1 MVKGGAGMEACHHQ
15 KKNLVLY
22 AYGDLDSN
30 SGKEVEN
37 HLAKCKFC
45 RSEYQQL
52 LSLLGN
58 IRETA
63 SLPELSPK
71 QVNSMVTHI
80 KWKLKDKQKDKWW
93 RRYLDFRPV
102 HMIPAIATACILII
116 TAGIIGY
123 VKINDTDEFQ
133 PIAAQQDE
141 ELILS
146 ETDLEIVKNLE
157 FLKEMD
163 AIRKLSQ
170 VVDLNREM
178 NPQGELDN
186 EKRGMRQDAYRKYF
200 V

>member
-1 MVKGGAGMEACHHQ
+1 MEACHNQ

-22 AYGDLDSN
+22 VYGELDSN
-30 SGKEVEN
+30 SGKEIEN
-37 HLAKCKFC
+37 HLARCEFC

-58 IRETA
+58 IRETV
-63 SLPELSPK
+63 SSPELSPK
-71 QVNSMVTHI
+71 QVNSLVTHI

-93 RRYLDFRPV
+93 RRYLDFRPA

-116 TAGIIGY
+116 AAGIIGY
-123 VKINDTDEFQ
+123 VKINDTNELQ
-133 PIAAQQDE
+133 AVAVQQNE
-141 ELILS
+141 ELMLS
-146 ETDLEIVKNLE
+146 DTDLEIVKNLE

-163 AIRKLSQ
+163 AIQKLSQ
-170 VVDLNREM
+170 VVDLNGEI

-186 EKRGMRQDAYRKYF
+186 ETRGMRQDAYRKYF